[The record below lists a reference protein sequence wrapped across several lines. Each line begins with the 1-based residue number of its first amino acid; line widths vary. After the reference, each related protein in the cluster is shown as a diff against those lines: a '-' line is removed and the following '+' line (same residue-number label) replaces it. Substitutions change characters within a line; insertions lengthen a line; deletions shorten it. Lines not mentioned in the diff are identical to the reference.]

1 MEERGK
7 DNADMT
13 FEKAVEALWNEKT
26 RISKPGIS
34 RVRELLTLCG
44 HPEAR
49 FPIVHIVGTN
59 GKGSVTA
66 MLSSVLKAAGYMTG
80 TMTSPFR
87 ESVYDYYRIAGELP
101 EKPDFCRAVAKM
113 QKEAERMEDAPTEFE
128 RSVAVGLLLFAEA
141 GCDIVLLEAGMG
153 GGNDATHVTEHSL
166 LTIVTHMALDH
177 TEWLGGTLAE
187 ILEEKLGIAGSG
199 DAVLLGPNEQET
211 AELAERIACRRGLS
225 LTTCRG
231 EAQTEADGTL
241 SYETWKALR
250 LSLQG
255 SYQSRNAVTVLNA
268 LKILA
273 GRGFPV
279 SEDAVHAG
287 LSQTELPF
295 RFQICRREPYLIF
308 DGGHNPDCIAAL
320 CESLAALQVTEPFS
334 VVTGVMRDKAYG
346 QMYPQLNA
354 FAGEYLTVTAD
365 NPRSLPAPEL
375 AAYLRSF
382 GKPTEAA
389 AGFSEAAEWIRLRL
403 EQKKPVLVTGTLYMM
418 QALNAAL
425 KARQIL

>member
-1 MEERGK
+1 MKKHE
-7 DNADMT
+7 DMT
-13 FEKAVEALWNEKT
+13 FEKAIDALWNEKT

-34 RVRELLTLCG
+34 RVRELLERCG
-44 HPEAR
+44 HPEER

-66 MLSSVLKAAGYMTG
+66 MLSGILNAAGYRTG
-80 TMTSPFR
+80 TMMSPFR

-101 EKPDFCRAVAKM
+101 EKPAFCRAVARM

-166 LTIVTHMALDH
+166 LTVVAPMGLDH

-187 ILEEKLGIAGSG
+187 ILEEKLEIAGSG
-199 DAVLLGPNEQET
+199 DDVLLGPNEKET
-211 AELAERIACRRGLS
+211 VELAERIALRRGLA
-225 LTTCRG
+225 LTVCGG
-231 EAQTEADGTL
+231 EARIATDGTL
-241 SYETWKALR
+241 SYGERKGLR

-255 SYQSRNAVTVLNA
+255 SFQSRNAVTVLNA
-268 LKILA
+268 LELLA
-273 GRGFPV
+273 KRGFPV
-279 SEDAVHAG
+279 SEEAVRVG

-295 RFQICRREPYLIF
+295 RFQICRRSPYLIL

-320 CESLAALQVTEPFS
+320 CESLAALPEKEPFS
-334 VVTGVMRDKAYG
+334 VVTGVMRDKAYE

-365 NPRSLPAPEL
+365 NPRAFPAPEL
-375 AAYLRSF
+375 AAYLRGF

-389 AGFSEAAEWIRLRL
+389 ADVSKAAEWIGLRL

-418 QALNAAL
+418 QALTAAL

>member
-1 MEERGK
+1 MEEREK

-13 FEKAVEALWNEKT
+13 FEEAIEALWNENT

-44 HPEAR
+44 HPETR

-66 MLSSVLKAAGYMTG
+66 MLSGVLHAAGYRTG
-80 TMTSPFR
+80 TMMSPFR
-87 ESVYDYYRIAGELP
+87 ESVYDYYRIAEELP
-101 EKPDFCRAVAKM
+101 EKPDFCRAVAKVR
-113 QKEAERMEDAPTEFE
+113 KEAERMEDAPTEFE

-177 TEWLGGTLAE
+177 TQWLGGTLAE

-199 DAVLLGPNEQET
+199 DAVLLGPNEKET
-211 AELAERIACRRGLS
+211 VELAERIARRRGLA
-225 LTTCRG
+225 LTVCCG
-231 EAQTEADGTL
+231 EAQIEADGTL
-241 SYETWKALR
+241 SYQTWKSLR

-255 SYQSRNAVTVLNA
+255 SYQRRNAVTVLNA
-268 LKILA
+268 LPILA
-273 GRGFPV
+273 RRGFLV
-279 SEDAVHAG
+279 SEDAVRAG
-287 LSQTELPF
+287 LSRTELPF
-295 RFQICRREPYLIF
+295 RFQICRQEPYLIF
-308 DGGHNPDCIAAL
+308 DGGHNPDCAAAL
-320 CESLAALQVTEPFS
+320 CESLGALPKKEPFS
-334 VVTGVMRDKAYG
+334 VVTGVMRDKAYD
-346 QMYPQLNA
+346 QMYPQIDA

-365 NPRSLPAPEL
+365 NPRALSAPEL
-375 AAYLRSF
+375 AAYLRRF
-382 GKPTEAA
+382 GKPTEEAA
-389 AGFSEAAEWIRLRL
+389 DFSDAAEWIRLRL

-418 QALNAAL
+418 QALTAAL
-425 KARQIL
+425 KERQII